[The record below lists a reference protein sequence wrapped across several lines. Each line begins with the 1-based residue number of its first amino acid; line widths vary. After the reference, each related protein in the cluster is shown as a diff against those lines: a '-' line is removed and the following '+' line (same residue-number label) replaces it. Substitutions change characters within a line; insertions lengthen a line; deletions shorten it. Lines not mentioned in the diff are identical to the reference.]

1 MIAFWSL
8 VDIEPDGLPGF
19 ERSVTIHLNGG
30 IVSEDILA
38 GMNRWWSGGCSKP
51 RHLTL
56 VQFRETKDVVKRLAL
71 EMGQ

>member
-38 GMNRWWSGGCSKP
+38 AAFGADEAKP
-51 RHLTL
+51 
-56 VQFRETKDVVKRLAL
+56 FGVVEPLNSTPVPASTSCVNL
-71 EMGQ
+71 IS